1 MAPGHKQRYKLC
13 FAYGCKQKVRGMMRL
28 AWLGAVLLLT
38 GLYFGAT
45 PIVADVLPGDTVEER
60 AVNGAKE
67 YIQNNNLKNPSLTM
81 LMITRFKNALPALT
95 RQWEELTGVKMKFI
109 EANYA
114 DSAAKI
120 MAEAVAK
127 TGAYDIFNQFPSV
140 VPDAAGAGV
149 ILPLDAYA
157 TRAQPDFA
165 GMAAPLRAQQFYQ
178 GKLYLFLLSG
188 DQLMLVLRKD
198 LFELPGVKEELQT
211 RYGRE
216 PGCPDTLAQWEQ
228 LAEFFHTKKGQTR
241 WGKTFDYDL
250 YGALGDRSVH
260 FSHRHFP
267 AYFGGLFF
275 DREMR
280 PRMSTPQGLQAMK
293 AFSSIVK
300 YMPPD
305 IQSWGTPQ
313 IYSFWI
319 SGQAFSVMASPS
331 IVGYGNTNAE
341 SNIKGQQLS
350 CPIPGVQVNGK
361 LVRRAPQVAG
371 TGYMVSR
378 YSKHPELAYYFLQ
391 WLTGPT
397 KGDEAIAHPK
407 GFWNPMRH
415 SNLMHEAILAK
426 FGQQFVEAT
435 LENAKYVT
443 APLMLPG
450 NEAYF
455 YVLDQYLALVIQG
468 TISPEEAAK
477 KIDEGWNKV
486 TDDLGRQEQI
496 KLWRSSVE
504 SGMYI
509 DKF

>member
-1 MAPGHKQRYKLC
+1 
-13 FAYGCKQKVRGMMRL
+13 MMRL
-28 AWLGAVLLLT
+28 VWLGAVLLLA
-38 GLYFGAT
+38 GLCLGAT
-45 PIVADVLPGDTVEER
+45 PVGADVLPGETVEER

-81 LMITRFKNALPALT
+81 LMLTRFKNALPALT
-95 RQWEELTGVKMKFI
+95 KQWEELTGVKIKFV
-109 EANYA
+109 EAHEA
-114 DSAAKI
+114 ESATKI

-140 VPDAAGAGV
+140 VPDAAAAGV

-157 TRAQPDFA
+157 ARGQPDFA
-165 GMAAPLRAQQFYQ
+165 GMEAPLRAQQSYQ
-178 GKLYLFLLSG
+178 GKLYLLLLSG
-188 DQLMLVLRKD
+188 DQLMLVLRRD
-198 LFELPGVKEELQT
+198 LLELPGVKEEWQT

-216 PGCPDTLAQWEQ
+216 LGCPDTLAQWGQ
-228 LAEFFHTKKGQTR
+228 LAEFFQTKKGQTR

-250 YGALGDRSVH
+250 YGALGYRSMH
-260 FSHRHFP
+260 ASHRHFP

-280 PRMSTPQGLQAMK
+280 PRMSTPQGLRAIG
-293 AFSSIVK
+293 AFRSIVK

-313 IYSFWI
+313 LYSFWI

-331 IVGYGNTNAE
+331 IVPYGDANAE
-341 SNIKGQQLS
+341 SNVKGQQLS

-407 GFWNPMRH
+407 GFWNPMRR
-415 SNLMHEAILAK
+415 SNLTHEAILAK
-426 FGQQFVEAT
+426 FGHQFVEAT
-435 LENAKYVT
+435 LENTQYAT
-443 APLMLPG
+443 SPLMLPG

-455 YVLDQYLALVIQG
+455 HVLDQYLALVLQG
-468 TISPEEAAK
+468 TLSPEEAAK
-477 KIDEGWNKV
+477 KIDEGWNNV

-496 KLWRSSVE
+496 KFWRSSVE
-504 SGMYI
+504 SGVYI

>member
-1 MAPGHKQRYKLC
+1 
-13 FAYGCKQKVRGMMRL
+13 MRL
-28 AWLGAVLLLT
+28 VWLGVVLVLA
-38 GLYFGAT
+38 GLYLDAT
-45 PIVADVLPGDTVEER
+45 PVRADVLPGATVEER
-60 AVNGAKE
+60 AINGAKE
-67 YIQNNNLKNPSLTM
+67 YIKKNNLKDPSLTM
-81 LMITRFKNALPALT
+81 LMIARFKNALPTFAK
-95 RQWEELTGVKMKFI
+95 QWEELTGMKMKFV
-109 EANYA
+109 EVNYT

-120 MAEAVAK
+120 MAEAMAK
-127 TGAYDIFNQFPSV
+127 TSAYDIFNQFPSV

-149 ILPLDAYA
+149 ILPLDEYA
-157 TRAQPDFA
+157 ARGQPDFS
-165 GMAAPLRAQQFYQ
+165 GMEAPLRAQQSYH
-178 GKLYLFLLSG
+178 GKLYFFLLSG

-198 LFELPGVKEELQT
+198 LLELPGIKEEFQSK
-211 RYGRE
+211 YGRE
-216 PGCPDTLAQWEQ
+216 LGCPDTLAQWEQ

-241 WGKTFDYDL
+241 WGKTFDQEL
-250 YGALGDRSVH
+250 YGAVGYRSMN

-275 DREMR
+275 DKEMR
-280 PRMSTPQGLQAMK
+280 PRLYTPQGIQALK
-293 AFSSIVK
+293 TFSSMVK

-319 SGQAFSVMASPS
+319 SGQAFSVMAAPS
-331 IVGYGNTNAE
+331 IMGYGNANAE
-341 SNIKGQQLS
+341 SKIKGQQLS
-350 CPIPGVQVNGK
+350 CTVPSAQVDGK
-361 LVRRAPQVAG
+361 LVRRSPQAAG

-397 KGDEAIAHPK
+397 KGDEAIAHPQ
-407 GFWNPMRH
+407 GFWDPMRR
-415 SNLMHEAILAK
+415 SNLTHEAILAK

-435 LENAKYVT
+435 LENTKYVT

-455 YVLDQYLALVIQG
+455 HVLDTYLALVMQG

-504 SGMYI
+504 SGMYV